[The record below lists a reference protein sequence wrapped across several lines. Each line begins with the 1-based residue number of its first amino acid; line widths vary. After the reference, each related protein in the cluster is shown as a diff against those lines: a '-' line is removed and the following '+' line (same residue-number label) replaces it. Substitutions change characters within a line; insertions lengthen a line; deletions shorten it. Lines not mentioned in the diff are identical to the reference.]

1 MFKSVCDSIAAVQ
14 EFLRN
19 NSHESFEQHGIKT
32 KTDGNHLILDYD
44 MLNVKWLEPYGY
56 VCRGLILDAN
66 TFEVLC
72 FGLHKFFNLAE
83 GHAATID
90 WSTAHVFEKCDGT
103 MVNRWWSPYT
113 NRFEYST
120 RCQLPSDIKTNQI
133 FEMGMSWEELIN
145 RCVKDIPEAINQQ
158 KDETITFEVM
168 SPANR
173 VVVLHKDFHARMIAR
188 RNNHTLEETSVYN
201 SEYGPKAYSFSS
213 SQECV
218 EFANTLSG
226 LESEGFV
233 VTDANFNR
241 VKIKG
246 RDYLALHHLKDSAGN
261 SLKSLILVVRRGE
274 WSEVGTAFPEFIPAM
289 DSIGEIIQEW
299 TQTHCDVYESIKDI
313 EGQKEFALAV
323 QAAKLTTPSLLFS
336 VRSGR
341 AASVN
346 EAISMMND
354 NQFVKVIKPMVNK
367 AGITILSFEEE

>member
-1 MFKSVCDSIAAVQ
+1 MFESVSASLTAVQ
-14 EFLRN
+14 DFLRN
-19 NSHESFEQHGIKT
+19 NPYEAFEQHGIKT
-32 KTDGNHLILDYD
+32 KSDGNHLILDYD

-56 VCRGLILDAN
+56 VCRGLVLDAN

-72 FGLHKFFNLAE
+72 FGLHKFFNLGE

-120 RCQLPSDIKTNQI
+120 RRQLPSDIQNNVL
-133 FEMGMSWEELIN
+133 FEMGMTWAELIE
-145 RCVKDIPEAINQQ
+145 RCVQDMPEALNQQ
-158 KDETITFEVM
+158 KNETITLEVM

-173 VVVLHKDFHARMIAR
+173 VVVAHKDFHARMIAR
-188 RNNHTLEETSVYN
+188 RNNRTLEETSVYN
-201 SEYGPKAYSFSS
+201 SPYGPQAYSFTSAK
-213 SQECV
+213 EC
-218 EFANTLSG
+218 EDFANTLSG

-274 WSEVGTAFPEFIPAM
+274 WSEVGCAFPEFIPAM
-289 DSIGEIIQEW
+289 DAIGEIIEEW
-299 TQTHCDVYESIKDI
+299 TRSHVEAYESIKDI
-313 EGQKEFALAV
+313 ESQKEFALAA
-323 QAAKLTTPSLLFS
+323 QAANLITPSLLFT

-341 AASVN
+341 ASSIE
-346 EAISMMND
+346 EAIHNLQDSY
-354 NQFVKVIKPMVNK
+354 FVKTIKPLVNK